1 MRRVR
6 ESGAPQ
12 LAVHHGQRVQKV
24 VGLVN
29 DAAVTRTGGAEGHR
43 GNVREAQAHDGQR
56 RVGASH
62 GQHGIGLC
70 SPKDRLLLHGVVAG

>member
-6 ESGAPQ
+6 EGGAPQ
-12 LAVHHGQRVQKV
+12 LAVHKSQRVQKV

-29 DAAVTRTGGAEGHR
+29 DTAVTGTGGAEGHR
-43 GNVREAQAHDGQR
+43 GNVREPEPHDGQR

-70 SPKDRLLLHGVVAG
+70 AP